1 MFPLQALLLCHIKK
15 CISIEPGACKE
26 KNSIKFM
33 KVKSKWGLS
42 DLWINPCGW
51 DITIPIHTTLLSKQ
65 YLFIKKEPEND
76 LDLSCTPLGLQH
88 CNAVLPS
95 LKISGSELYSEE
107 QQQSAEGDIKHNSCS
122 CQSSL
127 SPSSIRPLLH
137 RNNRSIKSQI
147 YTLQVFIIKFLITGL
162 EFHFTAYFSCKFLCC
177 CHITWY
183 FLSRPSKTSSSCCAS
198 LHLS

>member
-1 MFPLQALLLCHIKK
+1 MFPLQALLLRHIKK

-107 QQQSAEGDIKHNSCS
+107 QQQSWVQKGISSTTAAAARAHSHRP
-122 CQSSL
+122 QSDSYYTETTEVS
-127 SPSSIRPLLH
+127 SPKFTH
-137 RNNRSIKSQI
+137 
-147 YTLQVFIIKFLITGL
+147 FKFL
-162 EFHFTAYFSCKFLCC
+162 
-177 CHITWY
+177 
-183 FLSRPSKTSSSCCAS
+183 S
-198 LHLS
+198 LNSW